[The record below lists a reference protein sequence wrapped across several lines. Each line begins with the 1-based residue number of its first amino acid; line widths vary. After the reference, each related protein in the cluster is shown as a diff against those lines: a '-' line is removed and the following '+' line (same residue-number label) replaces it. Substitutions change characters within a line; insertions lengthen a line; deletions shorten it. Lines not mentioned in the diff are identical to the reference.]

1 MKVVIIKYNAGNVQS
16 LKFALNR
23 LGIDPLVT
31 DDHDEIQRADK
42 IIFPGQGE
50 ARSAMKYLKNKNLDQ
65 VLTHLRQPVLGI
77 CLGMQLMCNQT
88 EENDTKCLGIIEAK
102 VKRFEGNFKVPH
114 VGWNNIVK
122 LLGPLFS
129 KIKEQDYLYFVHS
142 YYVNICNRTIAQAD
156 YGGSF
161 SVALQKNNFYA
172 IQPHPEKS
180 SDCGIQILKN
190 FLKIQYV
197 NYPGN

>member
-1 MKVVIIKYNAGNVQS
+1 M
-16 LKFALNR
+16 F
-23 LGIDPLVT
+23 
-31 DDHDEIQRADK
+31 E
-42 IIFPGQGE
+42 
-50 ARSAMKYLKNKNLDQ
+50 
-65 VLTHLRQPVLGI
+65 
-77 CLGMQLMCNQT
+77 
-88 EENDTKCLGIIEAK
+88 
-102 VKRFEGNFKVPH
+102 KRFEGNFKVPH

-129 KIKEQDYLYFVHS
+129 KVKEQDYLYFVHS
-142 YYVNICNRTIAQAD
+142 YYVNVCNRTIAQAD

>member
-23 LGIDPLVT
+23 LGIDPLIT

-88 EENDTKCLGIIEAK
+88 EENDTKCLGIIEAN

-129 KIKEQDYLYFVHS
+129 KVKEQDYLYFVHS
-142 YYVNICNRTIAQAD
+142 YYVNVCNRTIAQAD